1 MFLEFNMSKMSD
13 LDLQIRELIENGY
26 DAEDISLILEV
37 PQSWV
42 YEIFGEID
50 EECLE

>member
-13 LDLQIRELIENGY
+13 LDLQIRDLIENGY
-26 DAEDISLILEV
+26 DAEAISLILEV

-42 YEIFGEID
+42 YEISGEIND
-50 EECLE
+50 ECFE

>member
-1 MFLEFNMSKMSD
+1 MSKMSD

-42 YEIFGEID
+42 YEVFGEMN
-50 EECLE
+50 EEFSE